1 MRPPPSFETG
11 AARPPQ
17 DEGAHNA
24 RQDKGGTENGTTDV
38 RNEIY
43 RESGVDTAE
52 ADAGLNRIIARVQ
65 RTWPA
70 AGLGRVV
77 LPIGYFANV
86 IGLDGIGLALCPDG
100 GGPKTIMADMSA
112 KYDPIGIDCVAM
124 NANDMICVGAKP
136 LSMVDYIAV
145 AQPDAAMLDAVAV
158 GLCKGAEIARISISG
173 G

>member
-1 MRPPPSFETG
+1 
-11 AARPPQ
+11 
-17 DEGAHNA
+17 
-24 RQDKGGTENGTTDV
+24 NGTTDV

-86 IGLDGIGLALCPDG
+86 IELDGIGLALCTDG
-100 GGPKTIMADMSA
+100 VGSKTIIAGLVGKADTLR
-112 KYDPIGIDCVAM
+112 IDWLAM
-124 NANDMICVGAKP
+124 DGKDLILV
-136 LSMVDYIAV
+136 
-145 AQPDAAMLDAVAV
+145 
-158 GLCKGAEIARISISG
+158 R
-173 G
+173 